1 MSENCNL
8 CDKKIKI
15 SYDFVYDGDWMTNIC
30 MSCRVKIG
38 LAILNNQL
46 KFKNRKF
53 LVKCPVCGE
62 VVNVKHVNISNNFD
76 LKCSNCLGVS
86 IPINVG
92 LIRKLQKV
100 EFFQYLENVLVVD
113 GSDFVSI
120 NDLEDALCDYL
131 GVLDLPVSHKLLGKY
146 ISELFNIRGS
156 RLVRDGER
164 FTVFKGLS
172 LVYQESLNGLPH
184 FSRFW
189 LHAILGESV
198 KIIEK
203 VVPKV
208 EVVESVKEDEA
219 SVDDGVSKE
228 ELLEYIKEAELKI
241 VEYKGLLNDDY
252 AHDQPILNLIED
264 EEADIEEMEETLLEF
279 FDYKR

>member
-1 MSENCNL
+1 
-8 CDKKIKI
+8 
-15 SYDFVYDGDWMTNIC
+15 

-46 KFKNRKF
+46 KFKNKKF
-53 LVKCPVCGE
+53 LVKCPVCGDL
-62 VVNVKHVNISNNFD
+62 VNVKYVNISKDFN
-76 LKCSNCLGVS
+76 LRCSNCLSVS
-86 IPINVG
+86 IPVNVG
-92 LIRKLQKV
+92 LIRKLLKV
-100 EFFQYLENVLVVD
+100 EFFQYLENVLIID
-113 GSDFVSI
+113 GSDFVSV
-120 NDLEDALCDYL
+120 NDLEEALCDYL
-131 GVLDLPVSHKLLGKY
+131 GVLDIPVSHKLLGKY

-172 LVYQESLNGLPH
+172 LVYQEPLNGLPH

-189 LHAILGESV
+189 LDAILGESV
-198 KIIEK
+198 RVIEK

-208 EVVESVKEDEA
+208 VESVKEEEA
-219 SVDDGVSKE
+219 SVDDGVTKE
-228 ELLEYIKEAELKI
+228 ELLKYIKEAELKI
-241 VEYKGLLNDDY
+241 VEYKGLLNGDF
-252 AHDQPILNLIED
+252 AHDQPILNLIDD